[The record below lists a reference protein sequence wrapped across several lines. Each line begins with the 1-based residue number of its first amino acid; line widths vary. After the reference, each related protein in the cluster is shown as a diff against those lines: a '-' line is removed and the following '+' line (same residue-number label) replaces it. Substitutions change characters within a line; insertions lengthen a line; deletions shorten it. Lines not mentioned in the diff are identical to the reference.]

1 MNNIMNS
8 IEFNNILKRKEFEN
22 IIEDFLLNFNDI
34 SINTVKRGVYVYG
47 TPGCG
52 KTQFVI
58 NLLNK
63 LNYDIIRY
71 NAGDVKNKKII
82 ESLLKFNVSD
92 TNVSSYFKGKK
103 QKMVIVMDDI
113 DSLNSDKGIIQ
124 NLIKLIRQKKTQK
137 QKKEGYTQVPIV
149 CIGNNDV
156 EKKNKE
162 LMKVCILCELKSPTD
177 EQINEIVKII
187 CDKFDVN
194 IDNDLYDKLIN
205 FTNNDMRKLNYIIN
219 FFMKNKN
226 NTNECVIN
234 NLLSLPTNND
244 NVKNLI
250 NKLYN
255 NNYKITEHIKLIND
269 TDRTTVGLLWH
280 ENIIDVV
287 LNQKKDD
294 GIKVYYEILNNICFA
309 DYIDRITF
317 QKQIWQFN
325 EISSL
330 IKTFYNNYIVHSKFN
345 ISNINSNKEIRFT
358 KVLTKYSTEFN
369 NSVFIHNICQEL
381 NIDRKDMLGYFLF
394 LKKNK
399 TIAEIEEE
407 LDYSNITILDINR
420 IFRYIETL
428 IES

>member
-1 MNNIMNS
+1 
-8 IEFNNILKRKEFEN
+8 LKRKELEC
-22 IIEDFLLNFNDI
+22 IIKDFLLNFHDVSTN
-34 SINTVKRGVYVYG
+34 SVKRGVYVYG

-58 NLLNK
+58 NLLNN

-103 QKMVIVMDDI
+103 QKMVIVMDEI
-113 DSLNSDKGIIQ
+113 DSLNSDKSIIQ

-137 QKKEGYTQVPIV
+137 QKKEGYTQVPII

-162 LMKVCILCELKSPTD
+162 LMKVCILCELKSPTN
-177 EQINEIVKII
+177 EQMNEIVKII
-187 CDKFDVN
+187 CDKFN
-194 IDNDLYDKLIN
+194 ININDDLYNKLIN
-205 FTNNDMRKLNYIIN
+205 FINNDMRKLNYIIN

-250 NKLYN
+250 KKLYN

-280 ENIIDVV
+280 ENIIDVI
-287 LNQKKDD
+287 LDQKKEN
-294 GIKVYYEILNNICFA
+294 GIKVYYKILNNICFA

-330 IKTFYNNYIVHSKFN
+330 IKTFYNNYIIHNEFN
-345 ISNINSNKEIRFT
+345 ITNNNKEIRFT

-381 NIDRKDMLGYFLF
+381 NIDRNDMLGYFLF

-399 TIAEIEEE
+399 TITEIEEE
-407 LDYSNITILDINR
+407 LEYSNITILDINR

-428 IES
+428 IEP